1 MKTAPVEK
9 CSDSGKQRRSP
20 EMKQSQKGVGSHM
33 GEKEFWKEYI
43 QFVTHCLSLNLL
55 FMEDQD
61 PTTIPLMNETGH
73 DSQHAILFST
83 KDCAIS

>member
-1 MKTAPVEK
+1 
-9 CSDSGKQRRSP
+9 
-20 EMKQSQKGVGSHM
+20 M

-83 KDCAIS
+83 KDCALS